1 MRRRRAMAEINVVP
15 YIDVMLVLLIIFM
28 VAAPLI
34 NPGQIDLPQ
43 AAQRLDPAVAPLEV
57 RVRANGDLAVV
68 DRNKSAEELRVSR
81 RQLVD
86 FVRASQRSHPDQ
98 AVVIAGDRSGALRG
112 GPQGARP
119 PAAEPGEARGTAGS
133 PGPVKQKPAP
143 PRALVKPRQPG
154 RIRAVFL
161 AVLVHA
167 AFFALI
173 VFGITWQS
181 QTPPPVEAE
190 LWDKLPPAPDAKAPD
205 PKPPEPEPPKP
216 EPPPEPAKPEPVKP
230 SDEKPEPPKPDPAI
244 TQKLEREKRDREKRE
259 KLDRDKVKKQKDEDA
274 RKKRVEEDASKKK
287 REDDKRRQD
296 EERLK
301 REAEKAREAAVA
313 ARKTEVDRY
322 IEAIKAKIRG
332 RANVPDTVTGNP
344 EVHVRIRILPG
355 GEVLDI
361 ALTRRSANPT
371 YDSAIERAIR
381 SAQPLPVPPADS
393 ELFPQFRDLN
403 LNFRHE
409 R

>member
-1 MRRRRAMAEINVVP
+1 
-15 YIDVMLVLLIIFM
+15 
-28 VAAPLI
+28 
-34 NPGQIDLPQ
+34 
-43 AAQRLDPAVAPLEV
+43 
-57 RVRANGDLAVV
+57 
-68 DRNKSAEELRVSR
+68 
-81 RQLVD
+81 
-86 FVRASQRSHPDQ
+86 
-98 AVVIAGDRSGALRG
+98 
-112 GPQGARP
+112 
-119 PAAEPGEARGTAGS
+119 
-133 PGPVKQKPAP
+133 VKQKPAP
-143 PRALVKPRQPG
+143 PRALAKPRQPG

-181 QTPPPVEAE
+181 KPAPPVEAE
-190 LWDKLPPAPDAKAPD
+190 LWDKLPPAPVAKAPD
-205 PKPPEPEPPKP
+205 PKPAQPEPPKP
-216 EPPPEPAKPEPVKP
+216 EPPRPEPPKPEPLKP
-230 SDEKPEPPKPDPAI
+230 PEEKPAPPKPDPAI
-244 TQKLEREKRDREKRE
+244 AQKLEREKRDREKRE
-259 KLDRDKVKKQKDEDA
+259 KLERDKVKKQKDE
-274 RKKRVEEDASKKK
+274 EKKK
-287 REDDKRRQD
+287 REEDKRRQE

-301 REAEKAREAAVA
+301 REAEKAREALAA

-332 RANVPDTVTGNP
+332 RANVPDSVTGNP

-361 ALTRRSANPT
+361 AITRRSANPT